1 MSSRPSSRQCRRSS
15 HLLDALQPQAPSL
28 QPYVCVRLQPYV
40 PRLQPYVSQVFT
52 FSMHCGKNFPFRKST
67 SDLDLDLP
75 PGTADV
81 DYLARLREA
90 LPTV

>member
-1 MSSRPSSRQCRRSS
+1 MAIID
-15 HLLDALQPQAPSL
+15 LDVHQGDGTASIFAE
-28 QPYVCVRLQPYV
+28 V
-40 PRLQPYVSQVFT
+40 PEVFT

-75 PGTADV
+75 PGTADA

-90 LPTV
+90 LPTVYSLAPPPRCNPMQQRL